1 MAASPAPASAV
12 DTSQT
17 SGVGAATARAAELGQ
32 RYVRF
37 GPFYLDQQRQE
48 LFRDGSRIRM
58 QAKVCEALSIL
69 VANRGEVVTR
79 ETLRARMWPSDTQIN
94 YDANVNT
101 TVNKLRQALG
111 DTPEQPVFVET
122 IPRKGYTFI
131 AAVELVD
138 QMPAGGT
145 PSSLGAGAGL
155 GAGGYVDPSRQSL
168 LPSARQIVAGTGAAG
183 WFTAGVISL
192 VIAAILLGAAI
203 TLFAHRSF
211 GY

>member
-1 MAASPAPASAV
+1 MG
-12 DTSQT
+12 T
-17 SGVGAATARAAELGQ
+17 ATARATEAAQ

-79 ETLRARMWPSDTQIN
+79 ETLRARMWPSDSQIN

-131 AAVELVD
+131 ATVELVD
-138 QMPAGGT
+138 ELPAGGAAAST
-145 PSSLGAGAGL
+145 SAAANPGAA
-155 GAGGYVDPSRQSL
+155 GYVVPSMQSL
-168 LPSARQIVAGTGAAG
+168 IPNARQILAGSGAAG

-192 VIAAILLGAAI
+192 VIAAILFGAAI
-203 TLFAHRSF
+203 TLFAHRGF

>member
-1 MAASPAPASAV
+1 VAAGSAAAA
-12 DTSQT
+12 DSLHM
-17 SGVGAATARAAELGQ
+17 GGAGAATARAAETGQ
-32 RYVRF
+32 RYARF

-58 QAKVCEALSIL
+58 QAKVCEALAIL

-79 ETLRARMWPSDTQIN
+79 ETLRARMWPGDTQIN

-111 DTPEQPVFVET
+111 DTPEQPAFVET

-131 AAVELVD
+131 ASVELVD
-138 QMPAGGT
+138 QMPSAVHS
-145 PSSLGAGAGL
+145 SSLSAA
-155 GAGGYVDPSRQSL
+155 ASSAPGYVDSSRQGF
-168 LPSARQIVAGTGAAG
+168 LPNARQILAGTGAAG